1 VPTCRINA
9 YVRWIVQNKPGNN
22 QGRGFYG
29 KVLFWIFGGNKGVY
43 MEVFAEIVKIVLP
56 AGLVIYG
63 MYIIAVSF
71 LKNERDNKLIS
82 LKTKNSETILPIRL
96 QAAER
101 LCLLL
106 ERVTPNNL
114 IRRVN
119 TGNYSAR
126 ELHQLLLS
134 EVREEFNHNLSQ
146 QVYFSDETWE
156 SVKNA
161 IEQVITMINR
171 ASQDLNE
178 EARGI
183 DLNKRIFQLY
193 LERKHDSIS
202 IALKKVKS
210 EIRVHF

>member
-1 VPTCRINA
+1 
-9 YVRWIVQNKPGNN
+9 
-22 QGRGFYG
+22 
-29 KVLFWIFGGNKGVY
+29 
-43 MEVFAEIVKIVLP
+43 MEVIVEILKIVLP

-63 MYIIAVSF
+63 MYIIVVSF
-71 LKNERDNKLIS
+71 LKNERDSKLIA
-82 LKTKNSETILPIRL
+82 LKTKNTETILPIRL
-96 QAAER
+96 QAGER

-106 ERVTPNNL
+106 ERVRPNNL

-119 TGNYSAR
+119 TGNYTAQ
-126 ELHQLLLS
+126 ELHRLLVE
-134 EVREEFNHNLSQ
+134 EVRDEFNHNLSQ

-161 IEQVITMINR
+161 VEQVITMINR

-183 DLNKRIFQLY
+183 DLNKRIFQLF
-193 LERKHDSIS
+193 LERKQDSIS

-210 EIRVHF
+210 EIRIHF

>member
-1 VPTCRINA
+1 M
-9 YVRWIVQNKPGNN
+9 
-22 QGRGFYG
+22 
-29 KVLFWIFGGNKGVY
+29 Y
-43 MEVFAEIVKIVLP
+43 MEIFTEIVKIVLP

-82 LKTKNSETILPIRL
+82 LKTKNTETILPIRL

-119 TGNYSAR
+119 TGNYTAK
-126 ELHQLLLS
+126 ELHQLLLT
-134 EVREEFNHNLSQ
+134 EVREEFNHNVSQ

-171 ASQDLNE
+171 ASQDLND

-183 DLNKRIFQLY
+183 DLNKRIFQLF
-193 LERKHDSIS
+193 LEKKQDSIS
-202 IALKKVKS
+202 VALKKVKS
-210 EIRVHF
+210 EIRIHF

>member
-1 VPTCRINA
+1 LDSSKSGSKL
-9 YVRWIVQNKPGNN
+9 KPLE
-22 QGRGFYG
+22 GFYPTF
-29 KVLFWIFGGNKGVY
+29 LFKIFGKNIY
-43 MEVFAEIVKIVLP
+43 MEVIVEILKIALP

-63 MYIIAVSF
+63 MYLIAVSF

-82 LKTKNSETILPIRL
+82 LKTKNTETILPIRL
-96 QAAER
+96 QAGER
-101 LCLLL
+101 ICLLL

-119 TGNYSAR
+119 TGNYSAK
-126 ELHQLLLS
+126 ELHKLLLN

-146 QVYFSDETWE
+146 QLYFSDETWE

-161 IEQVITMINR
+161 VEQVITMINR
-171 ASQDLNE
+171 AAQDLNE

-193 LERKHDSIS
+193 LEKNNDSIS
-202 IALKKVKS
+202 QALKNVKS
-210 EIRVHF
+210 EIRVYF

>member
-1 VPTCRINA
+1 MD
-9 YVRWIVQNKPGNN
+9 
-22 QGRGFYG
+22 
-29 KVLFWIFGGNKGVY
+29 VLV
-43 MEVFAEIVKIVLP
+43 EILKIVLP
-56 AGLVIYG
+56 AGLAIYG

-71 LKNERDNKLIS
+71 LKSERDNRLIS
-82 LKTKNSETILPIRL
+82 LKTKNTETILPIRL
-96 QAAER
+96 QAGER

-126 ELHQLLLS
+126 ELHQLLLA

-146 QVYFSDETWE
+146 QIYFSDETWE

-183 DLNKRIFQLY
+183 DLNKRIFQLF
-193 LERKHDSIS
+193 LEKKNDSIS
-202 IALKKVKS
+202 QALKNIKS

>member
-1 VPTCRINA
+1 MDA
-9 YVRWIVQNKPGNN
+9 IV
-22 QGRGFYG
+22 
-29 KVLFWIFGGNKGVY
+29 
-43 MEVFAEIVKIVLP
+43 EILKIVLP

-71 LKNERDNKLIS
+71 LKSERDKKLIT
-82 LKTKNSETILPIRL
+82 LKTKNTETILPIRL

-106 ERVTPNNL
+106 ERITPSNL

-119 TGNYSAR
+119 TQNYSAK

-146 QVYFSDETWE
+146 QIYFSEETWD
-156 SVKNA
+156 SVKSA
-161 IEQVITMINR
+161 IEQVISMINR
-171 ASQDLNE
+171 ASQDLND

-183 DLNKRIFQLY
+183 DLNKRVFQLF
-193 LERKHDSIS
+193 LERKNDTIAL
-202 IALKKVKS
+202 ALKKIKS
-210 EIRVHF
+210 EIRIFF

>member
-1 VPTCRINA
+1 MDT
-9 YVRWIVQNKPGNN
+9 IVE
-22 QGRGFYG
+22 
-29 KVLFWIFGGNKGVY
+29 VLI
-43 MEVFAEIVKIVLP
+43 MVLP

-63 MYIIAVSF
+63 MYLIAVSF
-71 LKNERDNKLIS
+71 LKNERDNKLIA
-82 LKTKNSETILPIRL
+82 LKTKNTETVLPIRL
-96 QAAER
+96 QAGER

-119 TGNYSAR
+119 TGNYSAK
-126 ELHQLLLS
+126 ELHQLLLA
-134 EVREEFNHNLSQ
+134 EVRDEFNHNLSQ
-146 QVYFSDETWE
+146 QIYFSDETWE

-193 LERKHDSIS
+193 LERKNDSIS
-202 IALKKVKS
+202 VALKNIKS
-210 EIRVHF
+210 EIRIYF